1 MVRPTRVRTIVLDH
15 EFTFTIDKTKKSVL
29 TYSNIAANYRAKLL
43 EEQTWLESWIE
54 VLRVWLSKST
64 IYNQEKVALVA
75 NIV

>member
-1 MVRPTRVRTIVLDH
+1 M
-15 EFTFTIDKTKKSVL
+15 L